1 MSRIVTFSLC
11 PIATTSSKAN
21 TSSKACLHTLASSI
35 SPGQYS
41 VSTCRTHR
49 WARER
54 GPGQQEAVVVVVVGG
69 GRALAKSRSSSRS
82 ATMLEC
88 LLVISSTIRFSIGW

>member
-1 MSRIVTFSLC
+1 VLGHCPGGGRLAVLLCFSSCDSISMLIWISRIVTFSLC

-41 VSTCRTHR
+41 VSTCRPHR
-49 WARER
+49 
-54 GPGQQEAVVVVVVGG
+54 
-69 GRALAKSRSSSRS
+69 
-82 ATMLEC
+82 
-88 LLVISSTIRFSIGW
+88 